1 MVIVDGGT
9 GNSDGSDSVN
19 SDVMVVVVMVKCS
32 IDDTTDKNRQFTKY
46 QYFFLFRYWLQREIV
61 QVLICSQTSA
71 TKLYL

>member
-1 MVIVDGGT
+1 MVIVYGGT

-19 SDVMVVVVMVKCS
+19 SDVMVVVMVKCS

-46 QYFFLFRYWLQREIV
+46 QYFFLLRYWLLREIV

>member
-9 GNSDGSDSVN
+9 GNSDGRDSVN

-32 IDDTTDKNRQFTKY
+32 DDTTDKNRQFTKY